1 MYPAVISVSV
11 RYLHT
16 KVCHFCYFQY
26 NLAVTFTFP
35 VQKYGQVMTV
45 LKALTRSVM
54 QVSSNVLYPLHL
66 PICAEGRSAEDS
78 AKGLD

>member
-1 MYPAVISVSV
+1 MLLFLSLSVTFIPRSVISVSPIQSG
-11 RYLHT
+11 RHLYIST
-16 KVCHFCYFQY
+16 S
-26 NLAVTFTFP
+26 

-66 PICAEGRSAEDS
+66 PICAEGRSPEDS